1 MCAVVGATLC
11 LSAARASTLVGLDYV
26 LGFDGPSLTLGDNFD
41 APTLQSPPWFVLSGS
56 PLISIGSALQM
67 HGNDGIIAATGFSG
81 TADSTL
87 IAQANLTDFTG
98 DSALAV
104 LLVGPNFNDV
114 VGLLL
119 TPNFA
124 AAVNEGGVLGV
135 LAQPA
140 APASQL
146 VLTATTTGNLIATV
160 DGAVVYAGPDAFGPL
175 TQVIVSVVPEPATMA
190 VFLALGALLRLRR
203 R

>member
-1 MCAVVGATLC
+1 MCAVLGATLC

-26 LGFDGPSLTLGDNFD
+26 LGFDGPTLVFADGFD

-56 PLISIGSALQM
+56 PLTSIGSALQM
-67 HGNDGIIAATGFSG
+67 HGNDAIVAATGFSG

-87 IAQANLTDFTG
+87 IAQANLTDFAG

-104 LLVGPNFNDV
+104 LLVGPNFDDV

-124 AAVNEGGVLGV
+124 AAVNETGVLGV

-146 VLTATTTGNLIATV
+146 VLTATTTGGVLATV
-160 DGAVVYAGPDAFGPL
+160 DGNVVYAGPDTFGPL
-175 TQVIVSVVPEPATMA
+175 TQVIVSVVPEPATMVA
-190 VFLALGALLRLRR
+190 FLGLGALLRLRR